1 MGQEVPATV
10 LIVEDDRSCSELIAE
25 VVQDLGFF
33 ARVHDRVEQTLA
45 LIRQERPALVILD
58 VVLPDGDGVGVLRAI
73 RGESELSNV
82 PVLLCTAAMFYS
94 PDLRHPAADPYTAVI
109 AKPFHIDAF
118 GRMVMQLARMSAS
131 PILTP
136 QQL

>member
-1 MGQEVPATV
+1 MGQGVPATV
-10 LIVEDDRSCSELIAE
+10 LIVDDDPSCSELIAE

-45 LIRQERPALVILD
+45 LIRQERPALVVLD
-58 VVLPDGDGVGVLRAI
+58 VVLPDGDGVGVLQAMRQ
-73 RGESELSNV
+73 ESDLTSV
-82 PVLLCTAAMFYS
+82 PVLLCTAALFYS
-94 PDLRHPAADPYTAVI
+94 PDLRRPAADPYTAVI

-118 GRMVMQLARMSAS
+118 GRMVMQLASLSLS
-131 PILTP
+131 PTLAA

>member
-1 MGQEVPATV
+1 MGQGVPATV

-58 VVLPDGDGVGVLRAI
+58 VVLPDGVGVLRAI
-73 RGESELSNV
+73 RGESDLSNV

-94 PDLRHPAADPYTAVI
+94 PDLRHPAADPYTAVV

-118 GRMVMQLARMSAS
+118 GRMVMQLARMPAS